1 MNSTVTIGVLSVQ
14 GGVAEHIRMIEGLG
28 AKAVQVRRTE
38 HLAGLDGII
47 LPGGESTTMSRLL
60 RLGGMLDPLRAA
72 IDGGLPAFGT
82 CAGLIMLAT
91 EVLDT
96 REDAV
101 SLQVLDVSVRRNA
114 FGRQVDSFETHVPFR
129 GIEQPVDAIFIR
141 APRVER
147 VGENVDVMCTVDDGT
162 IVGVRQG
169 HVLGTSF
176 HPELSEDDSVHK
188 YFLQMVRDAVHS
200 R

>member
-1 MNSTVTIGVLSVQ
+1 MSSTVTIGVLSVQ

-28 AKAVQVRRTE
+28 AKAVPVRRAE

-60 RLGGMLDPLRAA
+60 RLGGMLAPLRAA
-72 IDGGLPAFGT
+72 IDGGLPSFGT

-101 SLQVLDVSVRRNA
+101 SLQVLDVTVRRNA
-114 FGRQVDSFETHVPFR
+114 FGRQVNSFETHVPFL
-129 GIEQPVDAIFIR
+129 GIEQPVHAVFIR

-147 VGENVDVMCTVDDGT
+147 VGDNVDVMCTVDGGT